1 MTCGYLRGSVSQGR
15 RDKSPLMPEPVDPP
29 PMTPHEERE
38 WRAEFKRAGRRVV
51 LEKHLDYRPLIKRD
65 LAIVWLRELDKAD
78 EFTRSWSFDIA
89 VAGIV
94 ISILALIVA
103 VIALLK

>member
-1 MTCGYLRGSVSQGR
+1 
-15 RDKSPLMPEPVDPP
+15 
-29 PMTPHEERE
+29 
-38 WRAEFKRAGRRVV
+38 V

-65 LAIVWLRELDKAD
+65 LAIRWLNELDKAD
-78 EFTRSWSFDIA
+78 EFIRSWSFDIA

-94 ISILALIVA
+94 ISFIALIVA

>member
-1 MTCGYLRGSVSQGR
+1 
-15 RDKSPLMPEPVDPP
+15 
-29 PMTPHEERE
+29 
-38 WRAEFKRAGRRVV
+38 VV

-65 LAIVWLRELDKAD
+65 LAVVWLRELDKAD
-78 EFTRSWSFDIA
+78 EFIRSWSFDIA

>member
-1 MTCGYLRGSVSQGR
+1 
-15 RDKSPLMPEPVDPP
+15 MPEPLDPP

-65 LAIVWLRELDKAD
+65 LAIVWLHELDKAD
-78 EFTRSWSFDIA
+78 EFVRSWSFYIA
-89 VAGIV
+89 VASIV

-103 VIALLK
+103 VIALSK

>member
-1 MTCGYLRGSVSQGR
+1 MTA
-15 RDKSPLMPEPVDPP
+15 
-29 PMTPHEERE
+29 HEERE
-38 WRAEFKRAGRRVV
+38 WRAEFKRLGRRVV

-78 EFTRSWSFDIA
+78 EFIRSWSFDIA

>member
-1 MTCGYLRGSVSQGR
+1 
-15 RDKSPLMPEPVDPP
+15 MPEPVDPP

-94 ISILALIVA
+94 ISILALIVS
-103 VIALLK
+103 VIALVK